1 MHANEIVSPERGTA
15 SAHIKTPS
23 LAAGKQPQWLAASMQ
38 GPPAPGTELPAGAH
52 GCRAFQCTA
61 TPRPAYDASGLL
73 VAITTTRQQ
82 PRAYGGPDGA
92 QHVWGHGHGKRRILC
107 RQRHTQHV

>member
-1 MHANEIVSPERGTA
+1 MHADEIVSPECGIA

-23 LAAGKQPQWLAASMQ
+23 LAARKPAQWLAASMQ

-52 GCRAFQCTA
+52 GCRALQCAA
-61 TPRPAYDASGLL
+61 TPRPAHDASGLL
-73 VAITTTRQQ
+73 VATATKRQQ

-92 QHVWGHGHGKRRILC
+92 QYVWGHGHG
-107 RQRHTQHV
+107 QR